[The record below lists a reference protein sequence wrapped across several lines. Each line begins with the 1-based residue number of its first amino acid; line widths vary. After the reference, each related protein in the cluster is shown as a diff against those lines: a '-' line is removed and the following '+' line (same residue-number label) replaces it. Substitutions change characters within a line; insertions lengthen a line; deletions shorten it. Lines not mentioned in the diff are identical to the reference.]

1 MQADYELDSK
11 KEVDLINT
19 EAAKLAKKCTAEY
32 MAQHPGSRKF
42 VAGAIG
48 PTNKTLSVSPSV
60 ENPAFR
66 GTTYDEIEQAYYE
79 QVLLHVWEQRC
90 FRVGVSFEQQLAAH
104 QQVVGQSAVYKTML
118 ADPCQACWVI
128 GLGQRVDEWSARHT
142 QTGFTQASSNPS
154 WPSTTGSTDG
164 NLRATQLSGC
174 LKVYWVHGLL
184 ICLLSNEQ
192 SALHVHWLPEA

>member
-1 MQADYELDSK
+1 MLQADYELDSK

-32 MAQHPGSRKF
+32 MAKHPGSRKF

-79 QVLLHVWEQRC
+79 QVCSYQVRSGQVQRA
-90 FRVGVSFEQQLAAH
+90 FNKGTAMA
-104 QQVVGQSAVYKTML
+104 
-118 ADPCQACWVI
+118 
-128 GLGQRVDEWSARHT
+128 
-142 QTGFTQASSNPS
+142 
-154 WPSTTGSTDG
+154 
-164 NLRATQLSGC
+164 
-174 LKVYWVHGLL
+174 
-184 ICLLSNEQ
+184 
-192 SALHVHWLPEA
+192 

>member
-90 FRVGVSFEQQLAAH
+90 FRVGVSFKQQLAAH
-104 QQVVGQSAVYKTML
+104 QQVVGQRVERGQQGTGKLDSLKPLHIHHGHQHL
-118 ADPCQACWVI
+118 AA
-128 GLGQRVDEWSARHT
+128 
-142 QTGFTQASSNPS
+142 QTATCAPHSFLDISR
-154 WPSTTGSTDG
+154 ST
-164 NLRATQLSGC
+164 GC
-174 LKVYWVHGLL
+174 MV
-184 ICLLSNEQ
+184 S
-192 SALHVHWLPEA
+192 

>member
-1 MQADYELDSK
+1 MLKPRRGVMHMASPVIAEPKQSTPAGLKDPACLHPPGLTTGMTPRLSQMTLKPTWVACQPPTYPVVMLPRPDCKAVLQADYELDSK

-19 EAAKLAKKCTAEY
+19 KAAKLAKQCTAEY

-79 QVLLHVWEQRC
+79 QVVQMLLLCVRAC
-90 FRVGVSFEQQLAAH
+90 VRACVRVCVC
-104 QQVVGQSAVYKTML
+104 VCMCVGLCV
-118 ADPCQACWVI
+118 
-128 GLGQRVDEWSARHT
+128 GLELV
-142 QTGFTQASSNPS
+142 
-154 WPSTTGSTDG
+154 
-164 NLRATQLSGC
+164 
-174 LKVYWVHGLL
+174 
-184 ICLLSNEQ
+184 
-192 SALHVHWLPEA
+192 